1 MTPRSLGRKVLTFTG
16 PRPQNLFG
24 FDMSQPDNKKVYL
37 WLTKKIIAY
46 CNKYPDAHFIV
57 GGALGVDTW
66 AAEIVIDL
74 KKQYPDI
81 TLEVAIPHKG
91 HGNKW
96 RPEAR
101 KHYEW
106 IKSKADILTMV
117 SDQPFT
123 MRCMQARNEYMVDNA
138 TAIIGVYIGSS
149 GTTNCLKYAEKKK
162 LPMLVL
168 EPVRNLVR
176 KVRRGE
182 KFFPARV
189 AR

>member
-1 MTPRSLGRKVLTFTG
+1 MTLTPRQQGRKVLTFTG

-24 FDMSQPDNKKVYL
+24 FDKDNPDNKMVYI
-37 WLTKKIIAY
+37 WLTKKILAY
-46 CNKYPDAHFIV
+46 CKKYPNAHFIT

-66 AAEIVIDL
+66 AAEIVIEARKL
-74 KKQYPDI
+74 YPDI
-81 TLEVAIPHKG
+81 TLEIAVPHEG

-101 KHYEW
+101 KHYKW
-106 IKSKADILTMV
+106 IKSKADVVTMV
-117 SDQPFT
+117 SNQPFT

-138 TAIIGVYIGSS
+138 TAIIGVWNGSS
-149 GTTNCLKYAEKKK
+149 GTTNCLKYAQRKK

-168 EPVRNLVR
+168 EPNRKLVR

-182 KFFPARV
+182 KLFAS
-189 AR
+189 